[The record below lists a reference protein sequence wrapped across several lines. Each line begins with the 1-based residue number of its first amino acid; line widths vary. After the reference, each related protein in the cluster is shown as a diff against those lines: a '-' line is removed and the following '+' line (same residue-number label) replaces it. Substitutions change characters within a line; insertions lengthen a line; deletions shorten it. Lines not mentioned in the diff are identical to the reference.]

1 MGVMADGEGMPRRTL
16 SASDDVLRGILWKSG
31 RGLRAPPGV
40 ETSPSCDDRES
51 PRLRARTLEGM
62 RPRAVVRMRSLNV
75 D

>member
-1 MGVMADGEGMPRRTL
+1 MGTMADGEGIPRRTL
-16 SASDDVLRGILWKSG
+16 WPHDDVLRGILWKSG
-31 RGLRAPPGV
+31 HGLRVPPGV

-62 RPRAVVRMRSLNV
+62 RLRAVVRIRSLNV